1 MLLSIPMGSVSATSP
16 LNPLEPPS
24 EIVPTQS
31 VDVEPLFRQGGLT
44 VTRWRCRVR
53 DVGATAMICHQ
64 WHMMKFV
71 YTGAFN
77 AHLSDGTV
85 LVDST
90 RTLLTAPRQPF
101 MVTRQFGPMVTGS
114 AIGVSQRVMDQIVE
128 ERGAAPLLSSKLL
141 RAEATPRALLT
152 QHLILRQIE
161 EGVSPLAIEEL
172 GLTLIAEGFC
182 DPQVVPQHKRRP
194 MASHRDAVEM
204 AQAILAANY
213 EKALRLDDIARAV
226 GVSPY
231 HLCRAFKRVTGVHM
245 HRYLNR
251 LRVRAALGHV
261 SEPRLALADI
271 AHGHGFCSHSHFTAA
286 FRKEFMVT
294 PSEVRRVATRKMA
307 EVRALLGRELL

>member
-1 MLLSIPMGSVSATSP
+1 MS
-16 LNPLEPPS
+16 LNPFEETP
-24 EIVPTQS
+24 EIAPTQS

-44 VTRWRCRVR
+44 VSRWRCRVR

-64 WHMMKFV
+64 WHVMKFV
-71 YTGAFN
+71 HTGAFK

-85 LVDST
+85 FVDST
-90 RTLLTAPRQPF
+90 RTLLAAPREPF

-114 AIGVSQRVMDQIVE
+114 AICVSQTLMQQIVE
-128 ERGAAPLLSSKLL
+128 ERDAAPPLSARLL
-141 RAEATPRALLT
+141 RAEVTPRALLT

-161 EGVSPLAIEEL
+161 EGASPLAIEEL

-182 DPQVVPQHKRRP
+182 DPQVAPHHKRRRR
-194 MASHRDAVEM
+194 ASHRDAVEM

-213 EKALRLDDIARAV
+213 EKALRLEDIARAV

-245 HRYLNR
+245 HSHLNR

-261 SEPRLALADI
+261 AEPRLALADI
-271 AHGHGFCSHSHFTAA
+271 AHGHGFSSHSHFAAA
-286 FRKEFMVT
+286 FRKEFLVT
-294 PSEVRRVATRKMA
+294 PSEVRRLATHKMA
-307 EVRALLGRELL
+307 EVRALLGLELI